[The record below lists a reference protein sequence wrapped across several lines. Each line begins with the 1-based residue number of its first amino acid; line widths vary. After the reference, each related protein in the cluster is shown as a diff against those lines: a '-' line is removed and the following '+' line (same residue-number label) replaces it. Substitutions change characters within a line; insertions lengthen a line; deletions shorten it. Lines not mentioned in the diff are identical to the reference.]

1 MSLIEGWKLV
11 RKDGSTRN
19 GYRWPMP
26 VAGITDP
33 VVVEALDVNP
43 DNKKGC
49 PSGPG
54 DGLCVALTPAGA
66 SSGGIA
72 LSEGVGLS
80 LTYDEADVL
89 GREDTKLRVAR
100 VTVVDTFDPLA
111 KVRDGEWKD
120 LVGASLTGA
129 VLAWASLTDVDLSWA
144 DLSGANL
151 SGAILYGANL
161 SGTDLHRAVLTG
173 AYLIGAYGEPQSG
186 MPDGWRLDAQG
197 RWERDQ

>member
-1 MSLIEGWKLV
+1 MSVVDGWKLV
-11 RKDGSTRN
+11 RKDGSTYD

-26 VAGITDP
+26 VAGVTDP
-33 VVVEALDVNP
+33 VVVEAHDVNP
-43 DNKKGC
+43 DNTGAC
-49 PSGPG
+49 PSRPG

-89 GREDTKLRVAR
+89 GREDTKLRVAK
-100 VTVVDTFDPLA
+100 VTVVDTFDPL
-111 KVRDGEWKD
+111 VRVRSGEWKN
-120 LVGASLTGA
+120 LTGAHLSRANLTGANLYGADLTGA
-129 VLAWASLTDVDLSWA
+129 VLTMAV
-144 DLSGANL
+144 LSGANL
-151 SGAILYGANL
+151 Y
-161 SGTDLHRAVLTG
+161 RADLTG
-173 AYLIGAYGEPQSG
+173 AVIAADLTGAVGMPVSG

>member
-11 RKDGSTRN
+11 RKDGSTYG

-26 VAGITDP
+26 VAGVTDP
-33 VVVEALDVNP
+33 VVVEAHDINP
-43 DNKKGC
+43 DNKTEC
-49 PSGPG
+49 PSRPG

-72 LSEGVGLS
+72 LSEGVGLL

-111 KVRDGEWKD
+111 RVRSGEWKN
-120 LVGASLTGA
+120 LTGA
-129 VLAWASLTDVDLSWA
+129 RLTGADLAWATLTDVDLSWA
-144 DLSGANL
+144 DLSGARL
-151 SGAILYGANL
+151 SGANLSGANL
-161 SGTDLHRAVLTG
+161 SGTDLHRADLTG
-173 AYLIGAYGEPQSG
+173 ANGEPQSW
-186 MPDGWRLDAQG
+186 MPSGWRLNAQG